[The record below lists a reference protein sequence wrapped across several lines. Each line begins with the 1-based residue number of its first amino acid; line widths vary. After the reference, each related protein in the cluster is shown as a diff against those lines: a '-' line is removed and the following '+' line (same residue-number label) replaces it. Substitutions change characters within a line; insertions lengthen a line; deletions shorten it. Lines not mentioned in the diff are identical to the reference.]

1 MNTIPIKGKV
11 TPQTNKNNVRKFSQA
26 YKLKILE
33 KGSRCKNVAEL
44 NILLRREKLHSAQLA
59 KWWREFSHQVS
70 FEQTF
75 LKQEQ
80 PKTVSHDQNI
90 DRHSSGSDET
100 TVNPR
105 EILQKIWRR
114 KWLMLSTILLS
125 MILAFIFLKSV
136 TPVYTSKALV
146 MIGNRNA
153 DLAFKGVVPSL
164 RVDKGTMQNELEII
178 RSYSIAEQVIDKL
191 DLDQYPEFN
200 PQLREPGKL
209 SKLLIKLKLKKE
221 DVIEASSQTTIGSDT
236 FVPYKNLPIIESFLD
251 NQKVALVGESRV
263 IELRFSSHDP
273 ALAAMIA
280 NSILEHYLNDQIKNK
295 FSATNETNA
304 WLTKRVDDLR
314 QKVENAE
321 TAVEEYRKNKGL
333 LRSSQGI
340 TFNSQQ
346 LSELNTQLIL
356 AGTNRTEKEA
366 RLRQIQKLA
375 GRDAESASEVMDS
388 ELIRRLREQ
397 ESTLEGNLAELST
410 SYGPKHPLI
419 VNSLAEKNEIQNK
432 INREIKKIIVGLKNE
447 ANIAR
452 LRERKLKSRLAEIE
466 KKLVNSNEQEVQLR
480 ALEREAEATRN
491 LLNTF
496 LSRSKETGEQTNLD
510 MQQADAKIISF
521 ATPARKPSFPKK
533 IPILALALFGS
544 ILLGLLSVFIRELFE
559 RGFRST
565 EQIEKETGLPSFG
578 LIPKLGK
585 LRSKFRNPEMYVQ
598 KFPASSLSEA
608 IRSVYSNMFPGKND
622 DRSVT
627 KVIQFTSAYP
637 DEGKS
642 TIAHSLAILKRQA
655 GMKTIIIDAD
665 MRSPSLH
672 SAFKVR
678 PQPGLAEY
686 LSGNAETHQ
695 IITQHEDSGVYLI
708 TAGHAKKSPT
718 DLLPTQK
725 MDRLILDL
733 TEVFDLIIIDS
744 PPILA
749 VPDAK
754 ILSSKVDLTAFV
766 VKWADTRTKV
776 VHFALKQLSK
786 SGASQIGTILSMVDA
801 KKHAQYSFAD
811 SGVYVGKFKPYYIGG

>member
-1 MNTIPIKGKV
+1 MNATPIKGKV
-11 TPQTNKNNVRKFSQA
+11 IPRTNKNNVRKFTQA
-26 YKLKILE
+26 YKLKMLE

-44 NILLRREKLHSAQLA
+44 NALLRREKLHSAQLA
-59 KWWREFSHQVS
+59 KWWREFSHRVS

-80 PKTVSHDQNI
+80 SKTVPHDQNMGS
-90 DRHSSGSDET
+90 HSSESDET
-100 TVNPR
+100 TINPR

-125 MILAFIFLKSV
+125 MILAFLFIKSV
-136 TPVYTSKALV
+136 TPSYTSKALV
-146 MIGNRNA
+146 MIGNRNV

-164 RVDKGTMQNELEII
+164 QVDKGTMQNELEII
-178 RSYSIAEQVIDKL
+178 RSYSIAERVIKKL

-200 PQLREPGKL
+200 PQLREPGKF
-209 SKLLIKLKLKKE
+209 SKLLYKLKLKKD
-221 DVIEASSQTTIGSDT
+221 DVSEPLTQPDNFI
-236 FVPYKNLPIIESFLD
+236 PYENLPIIESFLE

-263 IELRFSSHDP
+263 IELSFSSHDP
-273 ALAAMIA
+273 NLAATIA
-280 NSILEHYLNDQIKNK
+280 NSILEHYLNDQIENK
-295 FSATNETNA
+295 FSATNKTNT
-304 WLTKRVDDLR
+304 WLNKRVDDLR

-321 TAVEEYRKNKGL
+321 TRVEEFRKTKGL

-375 GRDAESASEVMDS
+375 GRDAESASEVMGS
-388 ELIRRLREQ
+388 ELIRNLREQ
-397 ESTLEGNLAELST
+397 ESTLEGSLAEFST

-419 VNSLAEKNEIQNK
+419 VNTIAEKNEIQNK
-432 INREIKKIIVGLKNE
+432 ISKEIKKIIIGLKNE

-452 LRERKLKSRLAEIE
+452 LRESKLKSRLAEIE
-466 KKLVNSNEQEVQLR
+466 NKLVGSNKQEVQLR

-510 MQQADAKIISF
+510 MQQPDAKIISY

-533 IPILALALFGS
+533 VPILALALFGS
-544 ILLGLLSVFIRELFE
+544 ILLGLLSIFIRELFE
-559 RGFRST
+559 RGFRSG
-565 EQIEKETGLPSFG
+565 EQLEKETGLPSFG
-578 LIPKLGK
+578 LVPKLGK
-585 LRSKFRNPEMYVQ
+585 FRSKFRNPEMYVQ
-598 KFPASSLSEA
+598 KFPASSLSES
-608 IRSVYSNMFPGKND
+608 IRAVYSNMFPGKND
-622 DRSVT
+622 DRSTT

-642 TIAHSLAILKRQA
+642 TLAHSLAILKRQA

-678 PQPGLAEY
+678 AQPGLAEY
-686 LSGNAETHQ
+686 LSGNAAVHQ
-695 IITQHEDSGVYLI
+695 VITQHKDSGVYII

-718 DLLPTQK
+718 DLLPTER
-725 MDRLILDL
+725 MDRLILEL
-733 TEVFDLIIIDS
+733 TEVFDLVIIDS
-744 PPILA
+744 PPVLA

-801 KKHAQYSFAD
+801 KKHAKYSFAD